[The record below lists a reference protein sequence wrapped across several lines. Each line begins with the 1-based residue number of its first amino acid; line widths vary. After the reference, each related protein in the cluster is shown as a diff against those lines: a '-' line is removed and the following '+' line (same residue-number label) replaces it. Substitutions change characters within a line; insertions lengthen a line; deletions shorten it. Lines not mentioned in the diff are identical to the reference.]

1 MLATVG
7 EWMAVD
13 SGVFSLLSLVRE
25 LFLIELA
32 AISVAASV
40 LIRSRVRRRALEE
53 SVKGEKFRERH
64 RIARELHDGAGH
76 RLLAITMHARRLSV
90 EATAEPST
98 AQIIEEL
105 AVQAQRDMR
114 EALGCLPHPD
124 RVRAGDLLLS
134 DQVIAL
140 GSDLPDVELSVHFGN
155 IENEAGLD
163 PATRHA
169 ALRII
174 QEAVSNA
181 IKHGE
186 GPIEVRVRFGE
197 QLELSIAN
205 GGRSASRGAHPT
217 GTPLLR
223 LPSTGQ
229 GLPNMRMRATELGG
243 VLDYHELPGGGVRIA
258 ACLPGRGRRRV
269 RTPAA

>member
-1 MLATVG
+1 
-7 EWMAVD
+7 MAVD
-13 SGVFSLLSLVRE
+13 NGVFSLLSLVRE
-25 LFLIELA
+25 FFLFELA
-32 AISVAASV
+32 AIAVAATV

-53 SVKGEKFRERH
+53 SARGEKFRERH

-76 RLLAITMHARRLSV
+76 RMLAIIMHARRLSA
-90 EATAEPST
+90 EATAEPWT

-105 AVQAQRDMR
+105 AVQAQREVR

-124 RVRAGDLLLS
+124 RFRAGAPLLS

-140 GSDLPDVELSVHFGN
+140 GSDLPGVELSVHFGSL
-155 IENEAGLD
+155 ENEAGLD
-163 PATRHA
+163 PAARHA

-186 GPIEVRVRFGE
+186 GPIDVRVRFGE
-197 QLELSIAN
+197 RLELSVAN

-217 GTPLLR
+217 GTPLMR
-223 LPSTGQ
+223 LPGTGQ
-229 GLPNMRMRATELGG
+229 GLSNMRLRATELGG
-243 VLDYHELPGGGVRIA
+243 VLDYQELPGGGVRIA
-258 ACLPGRGRRRV
+258 ARLPGPGRRPV